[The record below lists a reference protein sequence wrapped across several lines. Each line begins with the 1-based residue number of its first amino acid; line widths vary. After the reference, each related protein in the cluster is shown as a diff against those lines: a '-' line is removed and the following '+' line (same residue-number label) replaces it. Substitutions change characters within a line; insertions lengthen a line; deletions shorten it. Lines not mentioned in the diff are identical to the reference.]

1 MEKTNDKRLTNA
13 ALLFVLMVVGVMLV
27 QWWMAP
33 SYSLTNEQVLEKIN
47 QESTLVLPYQL
58 TNLSE
63 DQARE
68 TTALFLM
75 EESQLSTPAFKQ
87 QLFVPFGEIL
97 NSKKLS
103 KINKNEP
110 ILIFG
115 KTETQA
121 MMALQLLVSKGYTQ
135 LRAVANDLSL
145 IQQILTH
152 GFDPATAQTK
162 SEKAAFD
169 YGRFFK
175 TSGGAGKAAGPA
187 AKIPDAV
194 EVVKTAGGCS

>member
-13 ALLFVLMVVGVMLV
+13 ALLFVLMIVGVMLA

-33 SYSLTNEQVLEKIN
+33 SYSLTNEQVLEKID
-47 QESTLVLPYQL
+47 QEATLVLPYQL
-58 TNLSE
+58 LSLNE
-63 DQARE
+63 ARE

-75 EESQLSTPAFKQ
+75 EESQLSPPAFKQ
-87 QLFVPFGEIL
+87 LLFVPFGEIL
-97 NSKKLS
+97 SDKKLS
-103 KINKNEP
+103 KLNKNEP

-135 LRAVANDLSL
+135 LRAVANDLDVN
-145 IQQILTH
+145 QQLLTH

-162 SEKAAFD
+162 TEKAAFD

-175 TSGGAGKAAGPA
+175 TSGGVNKAAGPA
-187 AKIPDAV
+187 AKIPAAV

>member
-135 LRAVANDLSL
+135 LRAVANDLS
-145 IQQILTH
+145 
-152 GFDPATAQTK
+152 
-162 SEKAAFD
+162 
-169 YGRFFK
+169 
-175 TSGGAGKAAGPA
+175 
-187 AKIPDAV
+187 
-194 EVVKTAGGCS
+194 

>member
-13 ALLFVLMVVGVMLV
+13 ALLSVLIVVGVMMV

-33 SYSLTNEQVLEKIN
+33 SYSLTNEQVLEKLS

-58 TNLSE
+58 TNLNE

-97 NSKKLS
+97 SNKKLS

-145 IQQILTH
+145 NQQLMSSP
-152 GFDPATAQTK
+152 FDPATAQTK
-162 SEKAAFD
+162 TEKAAFD

-175 TSGGAGKAAGPA
+175 TSGGVGKAAGPA
-187 AKIPDAV
+187 AKIPAAV

>member
-121 MMALQLLVSKGYTQ
+121 MMALQLLVSKG
-135 LRAVANDLSL
+135 DLYR
-145 IQQILTH
+145 IMT
-152 GFDPATAQTK
+152 
-162 SEKAAFD
+162 
-169 YGRFFK
+169 FF
-175 TSGGAGKAAGPA
+175 
-187 AKIPDAV
+187 
-194 EVVKTAGGCS
+194 

>member
-13 ALLFVLMVVGVMLV
+13 ALLFVLMIVGVMLA

-33 SYSLTNEQVLEKIN
+33 SYSLTNEQVLEKID
-47 QESTLVLPYQL
+47 QEATLVLPYQL
-58 TNLSE
+58 LSLNE
-63 DQARE
+63 ARE

-87 QLFVPFGEIL
+87 LLFVPFGEIL
-97 NSKKLS
+97 SDKKLS
-103 KINKNEP
+103 KLNKNEP

-135 LRAVANDLSL
+135 LRAVANDLDL
-145 IQQILTH
+145 NQQLLTH

-162 SEKAAFD
+162 TEKAAFD

-175 TSGGAGKAAGPA
+175 TSGGVNKAAGPA
-187 AKIPDAV
+187 TKIPAAV

>member
-33 SYSLTNEQVLEKIN
+33 SYSLTNEQVLETIN

-145 IQQILTH
+145 NQQILTH

>member
-1 MEKTNDKRLTNA
+1 
-13 ALLFVLMVVGVMLV
+13 MVDG
-27 QWWMAP
+27 A
-33 SYSLTNEQVLEKIN
+33 
-47 QESTLVLPYQL
+47 YQL

-152 GFDPATAQTK
+152 GFDPATAQTN